1 MPRGTQLTL
10 DGALLRASGK
20 PGWDDVHAGTARLV
34 DRREP
39 CDRCGMFG
47 LDAEGRCLN
56 TPDRYARPCNQ
67 GDGTCVR
74 HYIEWV

>member
-1 MPRGTQLTL
+1 MALGMQMTL
-10 DGALLRASGK
+10 DEALLRRGN
-20 PGWDDVHAGTARLV
+20 PGWADVHAGTARLV

-39 CDRCGMFG
+39 CDRCEMFG